1 VSIERSISEHVAGFF
16 DPSVKAALDAIEA
29 QMRDAPIPVSVCDF
43 SFFAVILYADFI
55 DNEGGI
61 SRWRL
66 CGEPV
71 SCLRVGEASREQK
84 YLGALPRWPDVR
96 SPKAC
101 NYASHAHL
109 ITALK
114 RLRMGRSLSSST
126 IL

>member
-1 VSIERSISEHVAGFF
+1 VGIERIISEQVAGFF

-29 QMRDAPIPVSVCDF
+29 QMRDAPIPVSVCDL
-43 SFFAVILYADFI
+43 FFAAILYADFI
-55 DNEGGI
+55 NNEGCV

-71 SCLRVGEASREQK
+71 SRFGVEKTPKGQK

-96 SPKAC
+96 LQESMQV
-101 NYASHAHL
+101 YISTHL

-114 RLRMGRSLSSST
+114 RSRMGQFRSSST